1 MKKGL
6 GWVEEI
12 AGGVTRQMLISVLLS
27 THAHAR
33 ALTNAGLSATA
44 ALVSRCG
51 TATPDRLLRVTAS
64 DVAVESGGSIASARS
79 QLALLSAELGSMEVS
94 QKGHLVYAFPRDV
107 LRRARRRESQQPLAQ
122 AETAGKACIGLML
135 LASVCALR
143 PLLAR
148 GSGHAQRVSLRHEF
162 RALRHAVVGEQRLTG
177 GGPFDA
183 GGEGARAG
191 GEGAEAASDGEARQL
206 EQSLALACF
215 AFMFGDGRARVAAQR
230 REAQLAAVARCIRAS
245 RGAVCAAQLRPF
257 LLDPPR
263 ASVRGSRSGGSSWGA
278 ESASSWLTEVE
289 PSLLPILLRFDGRPV
304 ATDEG
309 EVVYCFPDLLA
320 TAGRDASY
328 GLYPTTAPVVR
339 GAGSVLRRLSGP
351 SADRSDYW
359 EEGVRPFA
367 TGASAA
373 LQRKVYAVACANLCA
388 AVVLGGLLGPLQLYL
403 RRGAGGAAALTV
415 VNFVYGGILTNG
427 LAWLLL
433 PAARRVRL
441 FRDNWAARG
450 RNRRR
455 RRLAEQVLAA
465 EAPLP
470 FVPPHGE
477 RIARGMRAARR
488 LRARGREHE
497 AARDDVVYTT
507 AKDVLEQ
514 AEAHD
519 PSREAWDAELERR
532 TGRLGAA

>member
-1 MKKGL
+1 M
-6 GWVEEI
+6 
-12 AGGVTRQMLISVLLS
+12 R
-27 THAHAR
+27 R
-33 ALTNAGLSATA
+33 AAAALSARPPA
-44 ALVSRCG
+44 GFRARKPLG
-51 TATPDRLLRVTAS
+51 RLLMGSRVRLFMA
-64 DVAVESGGSIASARS
+64 DGGRAVVPPDPA
-79 QLALLSAELGSMEVS
+79 
-94 QKGHLVYAFPRDV
+94 P
-107 LRRARRRESQQPLAQ
+107 LRRPARRHGR
-122 AETAGKACIGLML
+122 GRGL
-135 LASVCALR
+135 
-143 PLLAR
+143 
-148 GSGHAQRVSLRHEF
+148 
-162 RALRHAVVGEQRLTG
+162 RLPRTG
-177 GGPFDA
+177 GG
-183 GGEGARAG
+183 
-191 GEGAEAASDGEARQL
+191 
-206 EQSLALACF
+206 SLA
-215 AFMFGDGRARVAAQR
+215 
-230 REAQLAAVARCIRAS
+230 
-245 RGAVCAAQLRPF
+245 
-257 LLDPPR
+257 
-263 ASVRGSRSGGSSWGA
+263 SS
-278 ESASSWLTEVE
+278 LE
-289 PSLLPILLRFDGRPV
+289 PSSLSEPSQ
-304 ATDEG
+304 
-309 EVVYCFPDLLA
+309 VVYCFPDLLA

-415 VNFVYGGILTNG
+415 VNFVYGGILANG